1 MGNIV
6 RFYLK
11 LLFKSYIVLR
21 SSQWITRD
29 SRIISKFN
37 NIDYCQ
43 NSTTISTQESG
54 ACLSDPNCVCALDV
68 CYMREQVME
77 IDNCWFIVPSDEL
90 DMNGTINVT
99 VFNQALLINE
109 MSFEVG
115 FL

>member
-1 MGNIV
+1 M
-6 RFYLK
+6 
-11 LLFKSYIVLR
+11 
-21 SSQWITRD
+21 
-29 SRIISKFN
+29 
-37 NIDYCQ
+37 
-43 NSTTISTQESG
+43 
-54 ACLSDPNCVCALDV
+54 CALDV